1 MSAVTAMDA
10 ADARLRPTAL
20 ETARLWTLH
29 LLSLTLP
36 LLSFSFLVTGPHAWY
51 IALLWVLPL
60 LLIEVADQRSHGEL
74 RQPLPGLARWPFDSL
89 LFLLVGLHF
98 VNLLLLGRLFA
109 QQSLLSVDAF
119 MTLVMVGANS
129 GFSGIVVAHE
139 LIHRPRRHLQLLGR
153 AILCTVMYEHFYTEH
168 VRGHHVRV
176 GTPEDPA
183 TARFGER
190 FWAFYRRTLP
200 AQFRSAWRLETT
212 RLGDPAMR
220 LWDPR
225 ILRSRVLHG
234 LAAEWAL
241 AFAMLAIFGAAAFV
255 MFLLQ
260 AWRAT
265 MLLEYVNYIE
275 HWGLTRSGQKVRP
288 IDSWDTDSWFT
299 LYALV
304 GLSRHAEHHA
314 FASRPYQQLR
324 CWEESPKLPRG
335 YIALLPLVLLKN
347 QKFIEIMSEELRRR
361 KLGPFAA
368 EA

>member
-1 MSAVTAMDA
+1 MIS
-10 ADARLRPTAL
+10 
-20 ETARLWTLH
+20 
-29 LLSLTLP
+29 
-36 LLSFSFLVTGPHAWY
+36 
-51 IALLWVLPL
+51 
-60 LLIEVADQRSHGEL
+60 IEEFMKMVMGGEKS
-74 RQPLPGLARWPFDSL
+74 GL
-89 LFLLVGLHF
+89 
-98 VNLLLLGRLFA
+98 
-109 QQSLLSVDAF
+109 
-119 MTLVMVGANS
+119 
-129 GFSGIVVAHE
+129 SGIVVEHE
-139 LIHRPRRHLQLLGR
+139 LIHSKRRQIKLLGR

-241 AFAMLAIFGAAAFV
+241 AFAMLAAFGAAAFV

-260 AWRAT
+260 AWRAMT
-265 MLLEYVNYIE
+265 LLEYVNYIE

-304 GLSRHAEHHA
+304 GLSRHAEHHS

-335 YIALLPLVLLKN
+335 YIALLPFVLLKN